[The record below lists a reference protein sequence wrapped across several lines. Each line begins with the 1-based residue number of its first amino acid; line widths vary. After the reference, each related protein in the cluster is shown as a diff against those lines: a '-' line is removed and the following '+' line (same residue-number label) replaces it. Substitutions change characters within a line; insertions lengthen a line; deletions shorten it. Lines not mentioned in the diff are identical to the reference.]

1 MTCVF
6 VRVCVCLG
14 GGGGCWSGGQRDT
27 SLSQRARLSW
37 LIAENLRKSP
47 YFYTSFVQRIISTL
61 TTHRNTHTHTH
72 TNTCTHT
79 HSDATC
85 SEHTQEPSHIWNYSR
100 LREVPTEQK
109 GKRPCLRLRKNHTAF
124 QLVRKPSQGAFEM
137 QYLFDFYWH

>member
-1 MTCVF
+1 MLSITADAD
-6 VRVCVCLG
+6 VC
-14 GGGGCWSGGQRDT
+14 WAFKQNFQNRRSNPRHPTQTHAHANTHTRT
-27 SLSQRARLSW
+27 HTHTHANTHKRA
-37 LIAENLRKSP
+37 
-47 YFYTSFVQRIISTL
+47 
-61 TTHRNTHTHTH
+61 HTHTH

-100 LREVPTEQK
+100 LREVPTELK